1 MSLNLTK
8 KIFLFNLLI
17 ILFNSCAY
25 FNTFYNANQYYDEAN
40 KIRLEKDGQAVPIT
54 AMDKYGKA
62 ISKCK
67 KVLKEFPQ
75 SKFRSDAILLMAK
88 AQFFRSDYDLALENL
103 REITKIGSEKQ
114 IEEAYYWKALCK
126 WKKGNLQ
133 VSMDE
138 LYSLLSKSSS
148 KPILSKCHLSLAE
161 ISKELSNQDSSLYHL
176 KKAAKFTQ
184 NRDEKGVIYGRL
196 AEMAFQ
202 LNQYD
207 IAKDGYSN
215 VIAHSLAK
223 EKIENAHLQ
232 ILKILRI
239 QKKYRLASRK
249 IKSLLADD
257 KFKRISGNLE
267 LELVNLYRAEGE
279 KDEIIIRLESIV
291 NDYQRTEVSAE
302 AYYQLGEIYSSEEW
316 DLEKAKEYYD
326 KVSKESN
333 KSLFSSSSKSKAM
346 AITTYQKTEKEIEV
360 LSLKDSTNKEVDST
374 RSVSLATPVK
384 SLPELYYQL
393 ADLEAF
399 SFARYSESIKIF
411 EKIILEFPDTD
422 FKPKSIF
429 ALIFVYDQLNDSLKS
444 QSNSKELLENF
455 PSSEY
460 ASYLSGDNFKERD
473 IQRLRFEESEKL
485 LKTNP
490 PESIEKFKS
499 TLKLNLNGSLA
510 PAASLSIGYYYD
522 QESLVDSA
530 LKYYRFTIETY
541 PDSEQ
546 SIIASERARAISL
559 ALSIIKPDSASSS
572 GLKSN

>member
-1 MSLNLTK
+1 MSDNLIK
-8 KIFLFNLLI
+8 KIFLSNLLI
-17 ILFNSCAY
+17 ILFNGCAY
-25 FNTFYNANQYYDEAN
+25 FNTFYNANQYYEEAN

-62 ISKCK
+62 IEKCK
-67 KVLKEFPQ
+67 KVLREFPE
-75 SKFRSDAILLMAK
+75 SKLRSDAILLMAK
-88 AQFFRSDYDLALENL
+88 AQFFRSDYDLALDNL
-103 REITKIGSEKQ
+103 KEISKEGSKNQREESN
-114 IEEAYYWKALCK
+114 YWRALCK

-138 LYSLLSKSSS
+138 LNFLLSTTSS
-148 KPILSKCHLSLAE
+148 KSILSKCHLSLAE
-161 ISKELSNQDSSLYHL
+161 ISKELSNQDSSLFHL
-176 KKAAKFTQ
+176 KKAAKLTH

-196 AEMAFQ
+196 AEMAFE
-202 LNQYD
+202 LKQYD

-239 QKKYRLASRK
+239 QKKYKLASRK

-279 KDEIIIRLESIV
+279 DDEIEIRLESIV

-302 AYYQLGEIYSSEEW
+302 AYYQLGEIYSSAKW

-333 KSLFSSSSKSKAM
+333 KSLFSSSSKSKSL
-346 AITTYQKTEKEIEV
+346 AINTYQNTEKEIDTIN
-360 LSLKDSTNKEVDST
+360 LKDPQKNEVDST
-374 RSVSLATPVK
+374 LNVSLIAPVK

-399 SFARYSESIKIF
+399 SFSRYSESIKIF
-411 EKIILEFPDTD
+411 EKIILEFPDSD
-422 FKPKSIF
+422 FRPKSIF
-429 ALIFVYDQLNDSLKS
+429 ALIFVYDQLNDSLSS
-444 QSNSKELLENF
+444 QSNREELLENF
-455 PSSEY
+455 PNSEY
-460 ASYLSGDNFKERD
+460 ASYLSGNDFIENDKQRLLFKES
-473 IQRLRFEESEKL
+473 EEA
-485 LKTNP
+485 LKKDP
-490 PESIEKFKS
+490 IESIEKFKS
-499 TLKLNLNGSLA
+499 TLNLNLNGPLA
-510 PAASLSIGYYYD
+510 AAASLSIGYYYD

-530 LKYYRFTIETY
+530 LKYYQFTIDKY
-541 PDSEQ
+541 PNSEQ
-546 SIIASERARAISL
+546 SIIASKRAIVISQ
-559 ALSIIKPDSASSS
+559 ALSLIKPDSVS
-572 GLKSN
+572 GSNLAPN

>member
-1 MSLNLTK
+1 VSLNLTK

-25 FNTFYNANQYYDEAN
+25 FNTFYNANQYYEEAN

-88 AQFFRSDYDLALENL
+88 AQFFRSDYDLALDNL

-374 RSVSLATPVK
+374 RNVSLATPVK

-444 QSNSKELLENF
+444 QSNRKELLENF

-460 ASYLSGDNFKERD
+460 ASYLSGDDFKERD

-530 LKYYRFTIETY
+530 LKYYQFTIETY

-546 SIIASERARAISL
+546 SIIASERAKAISL

>member
-1 MSLNLTK
+1 MRPNLIK
-8 KIFLFNLLI
+8 KIFLFNFLI
-17 ILFNSCAY
+17 ILSNSCAY
-25 FNTFYNANQYYDEAN
+25 FNTFYNANQYYEEAH

-62 ISKCK
+62 INKCK

-88 AQFFRSDYDLALENL
+88 AQYFRSDYDLALENL
-103 REITKIGSEKQ
+103 REIEQIGSEKQ

-138 LYSLLSKSSS
+138 LYSLLSNSSS
-148 KPILSKCHLSLAE
+148 KSILSKCHLSLAE
-161 ISKELSNQDSSLYHL
+161 ISKELSYQDSSLYHL

-184 NRDEKGVIYGRL
+184 DRDEKGVIYGRL
-196 AEMAFQ
+196 AEMAFE
-202 LNQYD
+202 LKQYD

-239 QKKYRLASRK
+239 QKEYRLASRK
-249 IKSLLADD
+249 IKSLLSDD

-279 KDEIIIRLESIV
+279 DDEIENRLESIV

-302 AYYQLGEIYSSEEW
+302 AYYQLGEIYSSEKW
-316 DLEKAKEYYD
+316 DLEKAKEYYGN
-326 KVSKESN
+326 VSKESN
-333 KSLFSSSSKSKAM
+333 RSLFSSSSKSRVL
-346 AITTYQKTEKEIEV
+346 AITTYQNTLKEIETIN
-360 LSLKDSTNKEVDST
+360 LMDSDNKEVDST
-374 RSVSLATPVK
+374 LNISLVAPVK

-399 SFARYSESIKIF
+399 SFARYSESIAIF

-429 ALIFVYDQLNDSLKS
+429 ALIFVYEQLNDSLKS
-444 QSNSKELLENF
+444 QLNRKILLESY
-455 PSSEY
+455 PGSEY
-460 ASYLSGDNFKERD
+460 ASYLSGNDFKEND
-473 IQRLRFEESEKL
+473 AQRLLFKESEELIKI
-485 LKTNP
+485 NFA
-490 PESIEKFKS
+490 ESIEKFKS
-499 TLKLNLNGSLA
+499 TLKLNLNSSLA
-510 PAASLSIGYYYD
+510 AAASLSIGYYYD
-522 QESLVDSA
+522 QESLADSA
-530 LKYYRFTIETY
+530 LKYYRFTMDKY
-541 PDSEQ
+541 PNSEQ
-546 SIIASERARAISL
+546 SIIASERAEAISF
-559 ALSIIKPDSASSS
+559 ALSLIKPDSASSS
-572 GLKSN
+572 GATPN

>member
-1 MSLNLTK
+1 MSDNLIK
-8 KIFLFNLLI
+8 KIFLSNLLI

-25 FNTFYNANQYYDEAN
+25 FNTFYNANQYFEEAN

-62 ISKCK
+62 IEKCK
-67 KVLKEFPQ
+67 KVLREFPE
-75 SKFRSDAILLMAK
+75 SKLRSDAILLMAK
-88 AQFFRSDYDLALENL
+88 AQFFRSDYDLALDNL
-103 REITKIGSEKQ
+103 KEISKEGSKNQREESN
-114 IEEAYYWKALCK
+114 YWRALCK

-138 LYSLLSKSSS
+138 LNFLLSTTSS
-148 KPILSKCHLSLAE
+148 KSILSKCHLSLAE
-161 ISKELSNQDSSLYHL
+161 ISKELSNQDSSLFHL
-176 KKAAKFTQ
+176 KKAAKLTH

-196 AEMAFQ
+196 AEMAFE
-202 LNQYD
+202 LKQYD

-239 QKKYRLASRK
+239 QKKYKLASRK

-279 KDEIIIRLESIV
+279 DDEIEIRLESIV

-302 AYYQLGEIYSSEEW
+302 AYYQLGEIYSSAKW

-333 KSLFSSSSKSKAM
+333 KSLFSSSSKSKSL
-346 AITTYQKTEKEIEV
+346 AINTYQNTEKEIDTIN
-360 LSLKDSTNKEVDST
+360 LKDPQKNEVDST
-374 RSVSLATPVK
+374 LNVSLIAPVK

-399 SFARYSESIKIF
+399 SFSRYSESIKIF
-411 EKIILEFPDTD
+411 EKIILEFPDSD
-422 FKPKSIF
+422 FRPKSIF
-429 ALIFVYDQLNDSLKS
+429 ALIFVYDQLNDSLSS
-444 QSNSKELLENF
+444 QSNREELLENF
-455 PSSEY
+455 PNSEY
-460 ASYLSGDNFKERD
+460 ASYLSGNDFIENDKQRLLFKES
-473 IQRLRFEESEKL
+473 EEA
-485 LKTNP
+485 LKKDP
-490 PESIEKFKS
+490 IESIEKFKS
-499 TLKLNLNGSLA
+499 TLNLNLNGPLA
-510 PAASLSIGYYYD
+510 AAASLSIGYYYD

-530 LKYYRFTIETY
+530 LKYYQFTIDKY
-541 PDSEQ
+541 PNSEQ
-546 SIIASERARAISL
+546 SIIASKRAIVISQ
-559 ALSIIKPDSASSS
+559 ALSLIKPDSVS
-572 GLKSN
+572 GSNLAPN

>member
-1 MSLNLTK
+1 MSDNLIK
-8 KIFLFNLLI
+8 KIFLSNLLI
-17 ILFNSCAY
+17 ILFNGCSY
-25 FNTFYNANQYYDEAN
+25 FNTFYNANQYYEEAN

-62 ISKCK
+62 IEKCK
-67 KVLKEFPQ
+67 KVLREFPE
-75 SKFRSDAILLMAK
+75 SKLRSDAILLMAK
-88 AQFFRSDYDLALENL
+88 AQFFRSDYDLALDNL
-103 REITKIGSEKQ
+103 KEISNEGSKNQREESN
-114 IEEAYYWKALCK
+114 YWRALCK

-138 LYSLLSKSSS
+138 LNFLLSTTSS
-148 KPILSKCHLSLAE
+148 KSILSKCHLSLAE
-161 ISKELSNQDSSLYHL
+161 ISKELSNQDSSLFHL
-176 KKAAKFTQ
+176 KKAAKLTQ

-196 AEMAFQ
+196 AEMAFE
-202 LNQYD
+202 LKQYD

-239 QKKYRLASRK
+239 QKKYKLASRK

-279 KDEIIIRLESIV
+279 NDEIEIRLESIV

-302 AYYQLGEIYSSEEW
+302 AYYQLGEIYSSVKW

-333 KSLFSSSSKSKAM
+333 KSLFSSSSKSKSL
-346 AITTYQKTEKEIEV
+346 AINTYQNTEKEIDTIN
-360 LSLKDSTNKEVDST
+360 LKDPQKNEVDST
-374 RSVSLATPVK
+374 LNVSLIAPVK

-399 SFARYSESIKIF
+399 SFSRYSESIKIF
-411 EKIILEFPDTD
+411 EKIILEFPDSD
-422 FKPKSIF
+422 FRPKSIF
-429 ALIFVYDQLNDSLKS
+429 ALIFVYDQLNDSLSS
-444 QSNSKELLENF
+444 QSNKEELLENF
-455 PSSEY
+455 PKSEY
-460 ASYLSGDNFKERD
+460 ASYLSGNDFIENDKQRLLFKES
-473 IQRLRFEESEKL
+473 EEA
-485 LKTNP
+485 LKKDP
-490 PESIEKFKS
+490 IESIEKFKS
-499 TLKLNLNGSLA
+499 TLNLNLNGPLA
-510 PAASLSIGYYYD
+510 AAASLSIGYYYD

-530 LKYYRFTIETY
+530 LKYYQFTIDKY
-541 PDSEQ
+541 PNSEQ
-546 SIIASERARAISL
+546 SIIASKRAIVISQ
-559 ALSIIKPDSASSS
+559 ALSLIKPDSVS
-572 GLKSN
+572 GSNLAPN

>member
-25 FNTFYNANQYYDEAN
+25 FNTFYNANQYYEEAN

-374 RSVSLATPVK
+374 RNVSLATPVK

-444 QSNSKELLENF
+444 QSNRKELLENF

-460 ASYLSGDNFKERD
+460 ASYLSGDDFKERD

-530 LKYYRFTIETY
+530 LKYYQFTIETY

-546 SIIASERARAISL
+546 SIIASERAKAISL